1 MATGGRAPPL
11 GRALLRLCLTH
22 RAPAFAS
29 LELAPCVSLVS
40 THASAPCALACC
52 SGLPL
57 FRSYPTFP
65 VTSRRRGHAPTVP
78 PIDRRLLKPHQ
89 RSPRHALDLRRN
101 PRICKGESEVSAAY

>member
-65 VTSRRRGHAPTVP
+65 ATVP

-89 RSPRHALDLRRN
+89 RFPRHALDLRRN
-101 PRICKGESEVSAAY
+101 PRICEGESEVSAAY